1 MVLKI
6 YFVSFHET
14 KFWPCFKIFEN
25 YSNWE
30 YFMFGN
36 GDFENE
42 IREKI

>member
-1 MVLKI
+1 L
-6 YFVSFHET
+6 T
-14 KFWPCFKIFEN
+14 CFKIFEN

-30 YFMFGN
+30 DLDTLQRIMFGN